1 MGTFLQRR
9 NKSTCLLVESSPA
22 LLSTT
27 IDLFIRFWA
36 RIFYI
41 FPIFLSN
48 LDSHLFAERR
58 FSVEESREEALLF
71 S

>member
-9 NKSTCLLVESSPA
+9 NKSTCLLVESRA

-27 IDLFIRFWA
+27 IDLFLRFWA

>member
-9 NKSTCLLVESSPA
+9 NKSTCLFVESRA